1 MKRLL
6 PLLLLAVLAT
16 GCRTTAMKGTPFY
29 TGEYKTRE
37 GPASDRVNLWP
48 IAYYRNPALS
58 VLWPIGEFSDDRFA
72 IRPIFSMYRD
82 GEGEPWHEFNW
93 LGGLVSFDTES
104 HRHMAFPAFWG
115 PDYFNVFPL
124 YWSGSDPRSGDN
136 HNALFPLWIWS
147 RDGDETMLF
156 CPWPLV
162 ARFTGPRENRFA
174 VFPLWDHRRDPS
186 DPGRYSDRFG
196 LFLAGNLR
204 DGASHTHWAVPFYYA
219 KDGAGTDGDRFV
231 SLPWAAMGDDWRAIP
246 LLLSGWSPDG
256 DRGRILLG
264 LAGWEDSKSWAFP
277 VFYRDSATGELIA
290 PLCYRNP
297 HTGVFL
303 SPLWASKD
311 GAWRCIPP
319 LLSWWNADGSG
330 RALLGLAGWDDSR
343 SWAVPL
349 FYRDAANDTLVT
361 PLWATQGARWSAIP
375 PLLSW
380 RSLDPATGESSL
392 YLLGGLAGFEPEA
405 HWFAP
410 LYFRDEAKDLFVSL
424 PYAQGRD
431 WRAVPPLL
439 SWWNADGSGRV
450 LLGFA
455 GWNADGSHWVFPLYH
470 RDAENGRFV
479 SLLYAQGRK
488 WRGIPPLLTAWS
500 DRGDFVSPLYA
511 QTADGCLV
519 PPLLSWW
526 DQDGGRAL
534 LGLGGWEPDKSWL
547 FPLWYR
553 DGESFLTPLAGRFG
567 DGTRYWCTPLLGTR
581 SGSVAGST
589 GSWLF
594 PLWDLEWNHRPD
606 DSDYGYDHRFLL
618 LGGASGGR
626 RFDDRSSVWFWPLF
640 SDETNPKVDALRA
653 EMDAPR
659 APEREFFRYDSVQD
673 VTWVPGDADS
683 HVVTDRECI
692 VRPVRESSDEGTH
705 FLLGLGGSSH
715 RVAVNDDVRKLA
727 RELGGGPDVGPLARF
742 ADHNDG
748 VSYRWIPE
756 KRFRQTAFGPLATNT
771 VARYVSEDSDWLFPL
786 WSHNRTRG
794 VMFELPSGEK
804 TLDAEL
810 ETFSALLFLYD
821 YRRETVP
828 EENHD
833 YARRRVLWRLY
844 HYERLNGDEST
855 DVFPAITWDRRK
867 DGYRKFSFLWRLFR
881 YERDPEKGTSL
892 DVLFLPLRRP

>member
-1 MKRLL
+1 MKRLSL
-6 PLLLLAVLAT
+6 LLLLAVLAS

-29 TGEYKTRE
+29 TGEHGTRE
-37 GPASDRVNLWP
+37 GPVEDRVNLWP
-48 IAYYRNPALS
+48 LAYYRAPALS

-72 IRPIFSMYRD
+72 VRPLFSMYRD
-82 GEGEPWHEFNW
+82 GKDAPWHEYNW
-93 LGGLVSFDTES
+93 LGGLVSVDTETDA
-104 HRHMAFPAFWG
+104 RVAFPVFWG
-115 PDYFNVFPL
+115 RNYFNVFPL
-124 YWSGSDPRSGDN
+124 FWSGSDPDEDSA
-136 HNALFPLWIWS
+136 HNILFPLWVYS
-147 RDGDETMLF
+147 RKSNGDRVEF
-156 CPWPLV
+156 FPWPL
-162 ARFTGPRENRFA
+162 AGHFLDGTESRWF
-174 VFPLWDHRRDPS
+174 VFPLWDRTLDRNDPS
-186 DPGRYSDRFG
+186 TFEDRFA
-196 LFLAGNLR
+196 LFLAGNIGR
-204 DGASHTHWAVPFYYA
+204 GDDRQHWIAPFYYA
-219 KDGAGTDGDRFV
+219 RTGGPDGDRFV
-231 SLPWAAMGDDWRAIP
+231 SLPWASMGDDWRAVPI
-246 LLLSGWSPDG
+246 LLSGWSPDG
-256 DRGRILLG
+256 ARGRILLG
-264 LAGWEDSKSWAFP
+264 LGGWEGSQSWAFP

-319 LLSWWNADGSG
+319 LLSWWNAAGSG

-343 SWAVPL
+343 SWMFPL

-361 PLWATQGARWSAIP
+361 PLWATQAGRWSAIP

-380 RSLDPATGESSL
+380 RGVDPATGESSL

-534 LGLGGWEPDKSWL
+534 LGLGGWEPGRSWL

-640 SDETNPKVDALRA
+640 DDSTDPDVAKLRA
-653 EMDAPR
+653 EMDSPCAPDR
-659 APEREFFRYDSVQD
+659 AFVRTDKRIDWRTRTTNEVLRYESDWGVD
-673 VTWVPGDADS
+673 G
-683 HVVTDRECI
+683 TD
-692 VRPVRESSDEGTH
+692 
-705 FLLGLGGSSH
+705 FLLGIAGTSH
-715 RVAVNDDVRKLA
+715 HIELNPWTWSLK
-727 RELGGGPDVGPLARF
+727 RELGEPDRPGPLARF
-742 ADHNDG
+742 ADAGDPTGTND
-748 VSYRWIPE
+748 
-756 KRFRQTAFGPLATNT
+756 
-771 VARYVSEDSDWLFPL
+771 VARYLARDEDWFFPL
-786 WSHNRTRG
+786 WSYGKKRS
-794 VMFELPSGEK
+794 VMFDIDSGAK
-804 TLDAEL
+804 TLDAEH
-810 ETFSALLFLYD
+810 EDFSALLFLYD
-821 YRRETVP
+821 YKRESVP
-828 EENHD
+828 QEYHE
-833 YARRRVLWRLY
+833 YVRRRVLWRLY
-844 HYERLNGDEST
+844 HYEKLNGDEST
-855 DVFPAITWDRRK
+855 DVFPAITYDRRK